1 MRTKDAQAEKFLE
14 QNLMGKSELAFSY
27 VAPKSDKYKAEL
39 IHKETGEVG
48 SILRDSLE
56 NCVRWAEKCR
66 SEKFATRIT
75 GADIY
80 HYNSFFKKD
89 LDK

>member
-1 MRTKDAQAEKFLE
+1 MI
-14 QNLMGKSELAFSY
+14 NY

-48 SILRDSLE
+48 SILRDSLKH
-56 NCVRWAEKCR
+56 CILWAEKCR

-75 GADIY
+75 GKDIY
-80 HYNSFFKKD
+80 HYDSFSKKPWQIRKNLAD
-89 LDK
+89 LYHAH